1 MTNYMTEILVLS
13 RADLEKIMSMRET
26 IEAVEDAFR
35 GLALGEVV
43 MPLPYII
50 DVSKHNGV
58 WGVKSALI
66 NSQDVVGVKL
76 SSGYFENP
84 VKYNLPSITGVVIV
98 ADSKHGVPLAVMD
111 ASVITAFRTGAVAGV
126 AAKYLARKNS
136 EKVAVFGAGVQG
148 RTQLLALTEVLRVD
162 EARVYD
168 VVASYAEKFAKEMSA
183 KTGVKVIPS
192 PSVKDALRDVD
203 VVSTATPSK
212 QPYIMLEMVPKGV
225 HITTVGSDHK
235 GKQEL
240 ENKIYD
246 VSKVVVDKREVA
258 LEKDYLKPHHIYA
271 ELGEVV
277 AGMKKGRTSDDEIT
291 IMDSSGLGLQ
301 DAAAGL
307 AAYHLAKKKN
317 LGTWVEFF

>member
-1 MTNYMTEILVLS
+1 MTEILVLS
-13 RADLEKIMSMRET
+13 RADLEKIMSMKET

-168 VVASYAEKFAKEMSA
+168 VVPSYAEKFAKEMSA
-183 KTGVKVIPS
+183 KTGVKVTPS

-212 QPYIMLEMVPKGV
+212 QPYIMLEMLSKGV

-246 VSKVVVDKREVA
+246 VAKVVVDKREVA

-277 AGMKKGRTSDDEIT
+277 AGMKKGRTSDDEMT

-307 AAYHLAKKKN
+307 AAYNLAKKKN

>member
-1 MTNYMTEILVLS
+1 MTELLVLS
-13 RADLEKIMSMRET
+13 RSDLEKVLTMKET
-26 IEAVEDAFR
+26 IDAVETAFK

-43 MPLPYII
+43 MPMPYII
-50 DVSKHNGV
+50 DVPKHKGV

-66 NSQDVVGVKL
+66 NTQDVVGVKL

-84 VKYNLPSITGVVIV
+84 SKYNLPSITGVVVV
-98 ADSKHGVPLAVMD
+98 ADSKHGIPLAVMD
-111 ASVITAFRTGAVAGV
+111 ASIITAYRTGAVAGV
-126 AAKYLARKNS
+126 AARYLARKNS
-136 EKVAVFGAGVQG
+136 EKAAIFGAGVQG
-148 RTQLLALTEVLRVD
+148 RTQFLATTEVLKLKNVK
-162 EARVYD
+162 VYD
-168 VVASYAEKFAKEMSA
+168 VVKAAAESFASEMTA
-183 KTGVKVIPS
+183 KTGVEVRVAG
-192 PSVKDALRDVD
+192 SVEEALKDVD

-212 QPYIMLEMVPKGV
+212 TPYIKLDELPEGV

-271 ELGEVV
+271 ELGEVI
-277 AGMKKGRTSDDEIT
+277 AGIKPGRTSADEIT
-291 IMDSSGLGLQ
+291 IMDSSGLGIQ

-307 AAYHLAKKKN
+307 AAYNLAKKKN
-317 LGTWVEFF
+317 IGTWVEFF